1 VVPSAAAPCFKSVGI
16 EAIGG
21 AMAIEAGGLL
31 LSPIEA
37 HAQALPLKVFTKAQG
52 DLLGTLG
59 KRRVTP
65 DTAMCFEQP
74 LGSDA
79 QSWLNL
85 QTIVDLYDGQ
95 HSPEAK
101 EIRKIKRVKA
111 MSAA

>member
-1 VVPSAAAPCFKSVGI
+1 
-16 EAIGG
+16 
-21 AMAIEAGGLL
+21 
-31 LSPIEA
+31 
-37 HAQALPLKVFTKAQG
+37 
-52 DLLGTLG
+52 
-59 KRRVTP
+59 
-65 DTAMCFEQP
+65 MCFEQP

-101 EIRKIKRVKA
+101 EVRKIKRVKA